1 MQAKTV
7 CLLASAFVV
16 ALAGCNKREDPKP
29 TAASSSAPVT
39 TAPVTA
45 SAAAS
50 AAPTASAAS
59 SATAA
64 TSLPV
69 PWEKAIK
76 EGTAYDKTWTSGYSI
91 YRKPGGIGLS
101 IAEAYSYCEGH
112 GKALCSE
119 VQYRRAC
126 AEEPELGK
134 IETWTGSGDAAA
146 DQLTVVGGE
155 DCTSKSFVAATEKKP
170 TRAALCCDRA
180 IGVRTEYKSA
190 DFMVATQRHV
200 GAYENALKARDPLAL
215 QDLYHE
221 KVIFEN
227 KVYDRDKL
235 LEMHKK
241 YWKAVPQ
248 QWTQFD
254 WCRVTMQ
261 MGKDAEG
268 GEDKQFQTDCAAMFR
283 IGPDVH
289 FAMQRILKG
298 KAAKG
303 AAAIIY
309 IGDPGS
315 SAAPAGIDMKTAIE
329 KGFIGDAATASA
341 SASASASGSAM
352 AMSGAPP
359 KEKKVRVGVLM
370 VVD

>member
-1 MQAKTV
+1 MHAKTV

-16 ALAGCNKREDPKP
+16 ALTGCSKREDPKP
-29 TAASSSAPVT
+29 TAASSSAAVS
-39 TAPVTA
+39 TAPVSATTTA
-45 SAAAS
+45 SAV
-50 AAPTASAAS
+50 PTASAAGTASAS
-59 SATAA
+59 S
-64 TSLPV
+64 SLPV
-69 PWEKAIK
+69 PWDKAIK
-76 EGTAYDKTWTSGYSI
+76 EGTAYDKTWTTGYSI
-91 YRKPGGIGLS
+91 YRKPGGVGLS
-101 IAEAYSYCEGH
+101 ITEAYSYCEGH

-134 IETWTGSGDAAA
+134 IETWTASGDAAA
-146 DQLTVVGGE
+146 DQLTVVGGD
-155 DCTSKSFVAATEKKP
+155 DCTSKQFVATTDKKP
-170 TRAALCCDRA
+170 SRATLCCDRA
-180 IGVRTEYKSA
+180 IGVRTEYKSI
-190 DFMVATQRHV
+190 DFYVATQRHV
-200 GAYENALKARDPLAL
+200 GAYENALKAREPLGL

-227 KVYDRDKL
+227 KVYDRNKL
-235 LEMHKK
+235 LEMHKA

-261 MGKDAEG
+261 IGKDAEG
-268 GEDKQFQTDCAAMFR
+268 AEDKQFQTDCSALFR
-283 IGPDVH
+283 IGSEVH
-289 FAMQRILKG
+289 YAMQRIIKG

-303 AAAIIY
+303 AAAILY

-329 KGFIGDAATASA
+329 KGYIGDTPSASA
-341 SASASASGSAM
+341 SASASAAGSA
-352 AMSGAPP
+352 AAAPSAP